1 MRLTRK
7 DGKREGWKEREKG
20 ERERGE
26 RQKKREKFRGK
37 KRREWKGR
45 EKRDEMQI
53 QRQNSIETIP
63 IGDGGENESKKE
75 GLEEAARK

>member
-1 MRLTRK
+1 MERERG
-7 DGKREGWKEREKG
+7 GKREAGG

-26 RQKKREKFRGK
+26 RQKKREKFRVK
-37 KRREWKGR
+37 KGREWKGR

-53 QRQNSIETIP
+53 QRQHSIETIP
-63 IGDGGENESKKE
+63 IGDGGENKFKKE